1 MLLAYS
7 VYIFILILA
16 VFSGTLGLCQSKTY
30 KLNNAYFL
38 LPIVIISLI
47 MGFRFQVG
55 TDWETYKGYYED
67 FLKGGMSWESIK
79 YSTLEPLYLILNK
92 TIALFNIRYQGFFT
106 IIMSLHLILLYKSFD
121 RYSFLL
127 PLGLFFYITTF
138 FFMSL
143 NIQRQT
149 LAICIFFFSLRYIF
163 DRKFLK
169 YCICISIA
177 TLIHYSSIILFPV
190 YFLSSHFFNFLNRR
204 WLLITLYVCSF
215 YAFNVIL
222 NWISSFVINY
232 VANGKYLLNL
242 NALGNVNMGVSSG
255 IGILVTHM
263 IDVILIW
270 YSPKLNSIYKDYNFN
285 ILFRIYFIGVCLSNA
300 FGIDEFLSRLPLA
313 MESLRF
319 VILAFLIQYLM
330 KGNKKIISYCAGCC
344 ILVLYFL
351 MFIVSIKNGAA
362 GCSPF
367 MFA

>member
-1 MLLAYS
+1 MLLTYII
-7 VYIFILILA
+7 YIFILTVLVYGGIL
-16 VFSGTLGLCQSKTY
+16 GNCWNHKYTLK
-30 KLNNAYFL
+30 NIYFL
-38 LPIVIISLI
+38 VPIIIVSLI
-47 MGFRFQVG
+47 AGFRFQVG

-67 FLKGGMSWESIK
+67 FLKGGMSWENIK

-92 TIALFNIRYQGFFT
+92 VIALFNVNYQVFFT
-106 IIMSLHLILLYKSFD
+106 IIMFLHLILLYKSFD
-121 RYSFLL
+121 RYPVLL
-127 PLGLFFYITTF
+127 PFGLFFYITTF

-149 LAICIFFFSLRYIF
+149 LAICIFFYSLRYIF
-163 DRKFLK
+163 DHKFFK

-177 TLIHYSSIILFPV
+177 TLIHYSSIILLPV
-190 YFLSSHFFNFLNRR
+190 YFLSTNFFNFLNKR
-204 WLLITLYVCSF
+204 WLQIALYICSF

-330 KGNKKIISYCAGCC
+330 KDNKKITSYCTGCC
-344 ILVLYFL
+344 ILILYFL